1 MKYGKFISL
10 AALGLLAALPLTAV
24 SREALNAQ
32 DSLVCAS
39 IHVVA
44 CDDEN
49 NCLQGPPNTF
59 EVPYFMFID
68 FDQKRIRGADD
79 EGVYVV
85 SPIKAS
91 EVTDASFVLLGFE
104 NDRGWTLAINRSD
117 GKLVLSSTG
126 PDVHFSISGNCT
138 ET

>member
-1 MKYGKFISL
+1 MKYGKSIGL

-24 SREALNAQ
+24 SREAINTK
-32 DSLVCAS
+32 DNLVCAS

-49 NCLQGPPNTF
+49 NCIQGPPNTF

-68 FDQKRIRGADD
+68 FDKKRIRATDD
-79 EGVYVV
+79 EGEFAV
-85 SPIKAS
+85 SPIKAMD
-91 EVTDASFVLLGFE
+91 VTDVSIVLQGFE
-104 NDRGWTLAINRSD
+104 NHRGWTLAISRSD
-117 GKLVLSSTG
+117 RKMALSSTG